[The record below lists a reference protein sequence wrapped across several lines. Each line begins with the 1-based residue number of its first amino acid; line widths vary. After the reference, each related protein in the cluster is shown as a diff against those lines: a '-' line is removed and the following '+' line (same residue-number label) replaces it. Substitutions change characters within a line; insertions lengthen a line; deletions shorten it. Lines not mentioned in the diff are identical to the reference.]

1 MKFSKAIVSLVI
13 LLNAAFTVAVLYIF
27 YRIGVEPTTLIGA
40 WFGFTTIELWAL
52 AGIKSGRL
60 KHGMTRRRYSEGI
73 LEEEIDQ
80 PKILGSRGKR
90 GFHYFE

>member
-52 AGIKSGRL
+52 AGIKKKEVENQINR
-60 KHGMTRRRYSEGI
+60 
-73 LEEEIDQ
+73 EEI
-80 PKILGSRGKR
+80 
-90 GFHYFE
+90 E